1 MLISVSSRSQNTKP
15 IPPVDLGKSI
25 SALIANQK
33 PVVGNPGAKTIV
45 IGFVDYQCPACR
57 ANFQKIWARVAN
69 DPNAAFYVE
78 QMPLPSHPLATPA
91 AEVAL
96 GAMQAGKFHEAHK
109 ALMGGDHLSQASIDR
124 VVSTYGLQKAPSRQV
139 LDELARGEEGVPRHG
154 LELHPGVHLKNRRK
168 RKSVRG
174 EGCARKRAV
183 APFLQ

>member
-139 LDELARGEEGVPRHG
+139 LDELAREKKAFLDMG
-154 LELHPGVHLKNRRK
+154 LNFIPVFISKTGGNAKVYGAKDALVNVL
-168 RKSVRG
+168 
-174 EGCARKRAV
+174 
-183 APFLQ
+183 